1 MKENIRGWRT
11 NDIRLFSDI
20 LHQHNLYCVDG
31 YYKDNVEYNFI
42 RDNETKYILFIVPEL
57 DMKNFYIYYE
67 KYKMNL
73 RITKINKIRNE
84 ESYR

>member
-1 MKENIRGWRT
+1 MKENIRGWKT
-11 NDIRLFSDI
+11 KGLELFIDI
-20 LHQHNLYCVDG
+20 LDKYNLYCVDG

-57 DMKNFYIYYE
+57 DMKNFDIYYE

-84 ESYR
+84 ESY